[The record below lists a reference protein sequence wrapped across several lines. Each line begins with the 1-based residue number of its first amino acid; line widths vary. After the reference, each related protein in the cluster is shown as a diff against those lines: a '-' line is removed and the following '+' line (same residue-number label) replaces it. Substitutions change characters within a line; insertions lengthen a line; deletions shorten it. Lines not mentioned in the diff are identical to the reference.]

1 MGYWAQLD
9 NNRVVTQVV
18 EATEEVIQSGI
29 LGNPNNWVE
38 TSLTGEFRKNYAGIG
53 YTYDMPLNCF
63 YAPQPSGS
71 IGFDDT
77 TCTWIMP
84 TPPVSGSI

>member
-18 EATEEVIQSGI
+18 EADEEFILSGA

-53 YTYDMPLNCF
+53 YLFREDINSPEGAFVPPCPGDDHVLNENTGLWEI
-63 YAPQPSGS
+63 PS
-71 IGFDDT
+71 
-77 TCTWIMP
+77 
-84 TPPVSGSI
+84 